1 MSLLWPRLHDPSFKP
16 GLAELARLHWRAN
29 IVMLRR
35 PRACAEFTA
44 ISLVPL
50 AALVAWLAAAG
61 WFDDRIAGLVRPAF
75 LIPTG
80 IAFLV
85 LQHMAFVVAF
95 ERSYAPSFRRAM
107 SELGSPACEVCGHLL
122 AAPDRNPGTGPA
134 PHPCTECGAVAELP
148 PPTAPSGPARA
159 PRRR

>member
-1 MSLLWPRLHDPSFKP
+1 MSLLWPQLHDPSFKP

-29 IVMLRR
+29 MVMLRR
-35 PRACAEFTA
+35 PRACVEFTA
-44 ISLVPL
+44 VSLVPL

-61 WFDDRIAGLVRPAF
+61 WFDDRITGLVRPGF

-80 IAFLV
+80 IAFLA

-107 SELGSPACEVCGHLL
+107 TERGRPTCEACGHLL
-122 AAPDRNPGTGPA
+122 GPVGHHDDRHRAPQQ
-134 PHPCTECGAVAELP
+134 CMECGA
-148 PPTAPSGPARA
+148 
-159 PRRR
+159 

>member
-1 MSLLWPRLHDPSFKP
+1 MALLWPQLHDPSFRP
-16 GLAELARLHWRAN
+16 GLRELARLHWRAN
-29 IVMLRR
+29 LIMLRR
-35 PRACAEFTA
+35 PRACIEFTA

-61 WFDDRIAGLVRPAF
+61 WFDDRIVGLVRPAF

-80 IAFLV
+80 LAFLA

-107 SELGSPACEVCGHLL
+107 TERGRPACEACGHLCSD
-122 AAPDRNPGTGPA
+122 AVER
-134 PHPCTECGAVAELP
+134 CTECGAAL
-148 PPTAPSGPARA
+148 ALQPSCDA
-159 PRRR
+159 